1 MSGST
6 DPILKSMEV
15 IITDKE
21 YASINQGECP
31 NCKSG
36 AIYKNNSSEVSLI
49 IQQLKYY
56 IKCDSCLTDYTVY
69 LKIRHI
75 THIATFKNGER
86 IKCQKEISKIA
97 QAQQNL
103 KNTKDAK
110 KDTPKKNKA
119 KPE

>member
-1 MSGST
+1 MSGSK

-15 IITDKE
+15 IITDNE

-31 NCKSG
+31 NCKKQTINKLSPNE
-36 AIYKNNSSEVSLI
+36 KNLI

-86 IKCQKEISKIA
+86 IKCKDEILKKAQSKQNVKCSGKEE
-97 QAQQNL
+97 N
-103 KNTKDAK
+103 NT
-110 KDTPKKNKA
+110 
-119 KPE
+119 

>member
-1 MSGST
+1 MSRSK

-15 IITDKE
+15 IITDNE

-86 IKCQKEISKIA
+86 VKCKDEILK
-97 QAQQNL
+97 QAQSKQNEKCSEKEE
-103 KNTKDAK
+103 KNT
-110 KDTPKKNKA
+110 
-119 KPE
+119 

>member
-1 MSGST
+1 
-6 DPILKSMEV
+6 MEV
-15 IITDKE
+15 IITDNE

-31 NCKSG
+31 NCKKQTINRLIS
-36 AIYKNNSSEVSLI
+36 KEPSLI

-86 IKCQKEISKIA
+86 VKCKDEILK
-97 QAQQNL
+97 QAQSKQNEKCSEKEE
-103 KNTKDAK
+103 KNT
-110 KDTPKKNKA
+110 
-119 KPE
+119 